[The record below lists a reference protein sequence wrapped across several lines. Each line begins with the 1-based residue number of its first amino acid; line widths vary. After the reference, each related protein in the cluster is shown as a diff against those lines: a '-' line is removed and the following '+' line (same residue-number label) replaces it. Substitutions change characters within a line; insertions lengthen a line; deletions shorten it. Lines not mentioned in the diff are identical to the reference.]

1 MERRLAGLALPCA
14 DHGENQGA
22 RRENIWKTE
31 QDRLLDH
38 ERCVHKK
45 KCQCRA
51 NGKNIVLRTKFFCE
65 WRAHAGRIHDH
76 HWHVKISLTKIKWRG
91 LWQTQLPK
99 VGPRPSFV
107 VLGIWT
113 GFIGSAR
120 AQHKNMSPKHD
131 PVRNNMSWANT
142 VQKRIWV
149 GPQIPAH

>member
-51 NGKNIVLRTKFFCE
+51 NGKNIVLRTKFFVNDVRTQVE
-65 WRAHAGRIHDH
+65 FI
-76 HWHVKISLTKIKWRG
+76 HVKISLTKIKWRG
-91 LWQTQLPK
+91 L
-99 VGPRPSFV
+99 
-107 VLGIWT
+107 
-113 GFIGSAR
+113 
-120 AQHKNMSPKHD
+120 
-131 PVRNNMSWANT
+131 
-142 VQKRIWV
+142 
-149 GPQIPAH
+149 